1 MALRIAQKTRLYF
14 HGQQLDGLVAQTSTK
29 HRADKSITSLHP
41 LALSST
47 MGLLARLGSH
57 NDGAG
62 TVPSTDASLN

>member
-29 HRADKSITSLHP
+29 HRAGKSITSLHP

-47 MGLLARLGSH
+47 S
-57 NDGAG
+57 GATCKTG
-62 TVPSTDASLN
+62 ESQ